1 MTQPAMATCLSGT
14 WSRTREC
21 QPAEAA
27 LAAAEGRV
35 ACLVALTIAVAA
47 AGLGVVVR

>member
-1 MTQPAMATCLSGT
+1 MTQPAMATCPSGT

-21 QPAEAA
+21 QAAEAA

-35 ACLVALTIAVAA
+35 ACLVALTIAA